1 MIWNLVIYFI
11 LWYFFFVTSYGIW
24 VPAGV
29 FVPGMLIG
37 CTLGCLYLEL
47 LIQGFGMS
55 LLRVGGQSYLVIGAS
70 AMLSSYTRL
79 TYSLA
84 VLMMETT
91 QAINMFLPIL
101 ISIMVAH
108 GVGRLFNRSLYEYS
122 IRSKQMPL
130 LRNHIPKQNKEIRI
144 RDMLLSLFEQGQDLQ
159 VVESVCTVER
169 LSELLFSNFSTVP
182 VVNMNGAII
191 GLVPKHFIIAL
202 IENH

>member
-1 MIWNLVIYFI
+1 MIVWNLVLYFI
-11 LWYFFFVTSYGIW
+11 LWYFFFITTYGIW

-37 CTLGCLYLEL
+37 CTLGFLYLEL
-47 LIQGFGMS
+47 LLTVFNMS
-55 LLRVGGQSYLVIGAS
+55 LYRVGGSSYLVIGAS
-70 AMLSSYTRL
+70 AMLSGYTRL

-122 IRSKQMPL
+122 VRGKQMPL
-130 LRNHIPKQNKEIRI
+130 LRNHVPKQN
-144 RDMLLSLFEQGQDLQ
+144 RDIMVREMLINLFGVD
-159 VVESVCTVER
+159 
-169 LSELLFSNFSTVP
+169 
-182 VVNMNGAII
+182 G
-191 GLVPKHFIIAL
+191 
-202 IENH
+202 